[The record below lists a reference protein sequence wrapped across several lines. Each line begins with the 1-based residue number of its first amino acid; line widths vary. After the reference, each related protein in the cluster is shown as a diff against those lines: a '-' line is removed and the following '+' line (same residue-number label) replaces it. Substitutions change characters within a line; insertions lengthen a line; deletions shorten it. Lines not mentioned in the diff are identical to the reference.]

1 MKWLKIYA
9 DRPDNRRL
17 FPFSF
22 WRDWWIRHQEVG
34 KAGWDGRQAPAEALA
49 ACQAWG
55 VEILSNCE
63 GPAPFVREPVYP

>member
-17 FPFSF
+17 FPFSS

-55 VEILSNCE
+55 VEILSKYE